1 MSWTSTGIVKRRAAW
16 AVQVRSDDGEE
27 RELKYRTEAQAR
39 YFAAV
44 LALGPAR
51 LPEPP
56 KLRIKRKLA
65 SLSPPRM
72 PGAGEATGAREAT
85 PSLELDVDAALDAVL
100 GMG

>member
-1 MSWTSTGIVKRRAAW
+1 MSWTSTGIVKRRASW
-16 AVQVRSDDGEE
+16 AVQVRSDSGEE
-27 RELKYRTEAQAR
+27 RELRYRTEAQAR

-65 SLSPPRM
+65 ALSSQR
-72 PGAGEATGAREAT
+72 ARSDEPT

-100 GMG
+100 GPG